1 MIATKIKPPIRVP
14 ATHVAM
20 NKLRLVLRNIMPF
33 CNLIGSARI
42 PAETKGQ
49 PKKVN
54 VSNQTPFSEG
64 GAVGT
69 AALLLCLPRYPIV
82 TQGISMSFSY

>member
-1 MIATKIKPPIRVP
+1 M
-14 ATHVAM
+14 HVAM

-33 CNLIGSARI
+33 CNLIGSAQI

-54 VSNQTPFSEG
+54 VYNQTPLAREERWVWSGDEG
-64 GAVGT
+64 GVVGVVWG
-69 AALLLCLPRYPIV
+69 RD
-82 TQGISMSFSY
+82 

>member
-1 MIATKIKPPIRVP
+1 M
-14 ATHVAM
+14 HVAI
-20 NKLRLVLRNIMPF
+20 NKLRLVLRNVLPF

-64 GAVGT
+64 GAVGVVWGRDYKIRGGT
-69 AALLLCLPRYPIV
+69 TRVVQLAENNTTPRDNLYDG
-82 TQGISMSFSY
+82 T

>member
-1 MIATKIKPPIRVP
+1 M
-14 ATHVAM
+14 
-20 NKLRLVLRNIMPF
+20 LRNILPF

-64 GAVGT
+64 GAVGVVWGRDYFSI
-69 AALLLCLPRYPIV
+69 AVGRYLSV
-82 TQGISMSFSY
+82 HVRR

>member
-1 MIATKIKPPIRVP
+1 MVLFVLVWCPVNFVDVDFFIADPS
-14 ATHVAM
+14 
-20 NKLRLVLRNIMPF
+20 NILPF

-64 GAVGT
+64 GAVGVVWGRDYQFT
-69 AALLLCLPRYPIV
+69 RFETEAVPLPW
-82 TQGISMSFSY
+82 

>member
-1 MIATKIKPPIRVP
+1 M
-14 ATHVAM
+14 HVAI
-20 NKLRLVLRNIMPF
+20 NKLRLVLRNILPF

-54 VSNQTPFSEG
+54 VSNQTPLAREDRWVWSGDETSEK
-64 GAVGT
+64 A
-69 AALLLCLPRYPIV
+69 
-82 TQGISMSFSY
+82 GIHIYHVITIATGPPPFQTGLIELFPYV